1 MKRVV
6 GLIAGL
12 TLATGCGQPGE
23 QKEKIKIGAIISLTG
38 NYGALGSERLNGA
51 VLAVEEINKAGGV
64 LGKEL
69 ELVPRDDGT
78 EPTSAKNIA
87 ADMVNSHHVPAIIG
101 AAASGSTVAMTEVT
115 IPGQVVS
122 ISGSSTTPLL
132 TTLADDGFV
141 NRTCASDALQSKL
154 IAQRAT
160 ARGFTRMAVIYAPNA
175 YGEGLSNAFDKAFT
189 DLGGVITGTYKAES
203 GQTSYEAL
211 LTQAYEGNPQSILL
225 ITYTVEGVQVMKDYL
240 TKFSQKETFW
250 WFPDSLA
257 DSAFVTAVGPSK
269 FTFGHE
275 GTGPAAPKGE
285 RYDAFAAAYASKF
298 GKTPETT
305 SFSANY
311 YDATYLLA
319 LAIEAAGKAE
329 GPAIRDNL
337 QAVSAGGEIFAAKDF
352 SAAIAAIKAG
362 SDINYEGASGSV
374 DLDEKGDPIA
384 PYDVWKVQDGAVTV
398 IESSVNP

>member
-1 MKRVV
+1 MNRIV
-6 GLIAGL
+6 GIIAGIS
-12 TLATGCGQPGE
+12 LAAGCGQPAD

-78 EPTSAKNIA
+78 EPTNAKKIA
-87 ADMVNSHHVPAIIG
+87 EDMVRQGMPAIIG
-101 AAASGSTVAMTEVT
+101 AAASGSTVAISDVT

-122 ISGSSTTPLL
+122 ISGSSTSPLITSL
-132 TTLADDGFV
+132 QDDGFV
-141 NRTCASDALQSKL
+141 NRTCAADALQSRL
-154 IAQRAT
+154 IAQRARG
-160 ARGFTRMAVIYAPNA
+160 RGFTKMAVIYAPNA
-175 YGEGLSNAFDKAFT
+175 YGEGLANAFNAAFT
-189 DLGGVITGTYKAES
+189 GLGGTITGMYVAES

-211 LTQAYEGNPQSILL
+211 LTRAYEGAPESILL
-225 ITYTVEGVQVMKDYL
+225 ITYTVEGVQVIKDYL
-240 TKFSQKETFW
+240 AKFSDKGTFW

-285 RYDAFAAAYASKF
+285 RYEAFAAAYQAKF

-337 QAVSAGGEIFAAKDF
+337 QNVSMGGESFDAKDF
-352 SAAIAAIKAG
+352 SAAVAELKVG
-362 SDINYEGASGSV
+362 GDINYEGASGSV
-374 DLDEKGDPIA
+374 DLDQFGEPIA
-384 PYDVWKVQDGAVTV
+384 PYDVWKVQDGALTV